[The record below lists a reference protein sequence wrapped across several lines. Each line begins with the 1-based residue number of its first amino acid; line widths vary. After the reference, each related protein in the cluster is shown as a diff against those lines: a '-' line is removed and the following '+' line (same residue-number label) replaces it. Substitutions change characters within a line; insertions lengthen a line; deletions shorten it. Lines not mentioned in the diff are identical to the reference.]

1 MKKLNLKPTHKP
13 IREYYEALKQY
24 DRLDI
29 THEGAVSNPFAF
41 LLATCAKR
49 VGVTLEPQH
58 TMRSPKG
65 NRIVIDGAI
74 IDEEYKLPL
83 AYWEAK
89 DMDDDLP
96 KAVQEKRDKGYPFN
110 NILFQNP
117 ERAILYQNEV
127 EVLDTDITEPTNL
140 VEALQH
146 LFSYS
151 GATFSDWYEAVDK
164 FSDRVPALAA
174 KLKELVDKQHKT
186 NAEFK
191 EAFASFYQTCC
202 ISINPELSQAAVE
215 EMLIQHILTE
225 RIFLKVF
232 ERSDFTNR
240 NIIAIEIEKVSKAL
254 MQHSVSRDE
263 FLKPLNPFYAAIED
277 AATGCKDFSEKQ
289 HFLNTVY
296 EQFFQEFS
304 EDTADT
310 HGIVYTPQPIVD
322 FMVNSVEYLLKNE
335 FDRSLSDAGVH
346 IIDPFV
352 GTGNFIVRLMQ
363 DIRKTALEDKYR
375 HELHCNEVLLLPYY
389 VANLNIE
396 QEFLHHT
403 KKYLPF
409 EGIVFADTFELFD
422 SPQGELFS
430 EENTKRAEQQK
441 ETNMFVVI
449 GNPPYNA
456 GQQNENDN
464 NKNRPYPALDKQI
477 RDTYVKDS
485 RARLPYNVYDPFVR
499 AFRWASERIGDSG
512 IVAFVTNNSFIEDW
526 TFDGMRKHL
535 AEEFNVLYL
544 LNLGGNIRK
553 GQPADS
559 NVFAPKS
566 TVGVSIAML
575 VRTGEPVDS
584 PRAFYNDEAEHGSK
598 AQKFHFL
605 QTHKN
610 VGNITWEEIQPNEKH
625 TWLTK
630 GLHDDFDTLIPMGTR
645 EAKKEKGTAGT
656 TEGVIFKNFSLG
668 VSTNRDFWVYNFDQ
682 DVLRDNVQRTIKTY
696 TAEMDRWNRQVTES
710 KHGNVPEP
718 QIDDFVLSDATKIKW
733 SRDLKKK
740 KLQQGKITKY
750 ANQKIRTSLY
760 RPFTRT
766 NLFLDKILID
776 SPGQFPLIFPT
787 PGTEA
792 ENRVIIVSDHG
803 FRAGFNVLMANLIP
817 DLHTLA
823 TTDGFQC
830 FPFYTYD
837 EDGTN
842 RCENI
847 TDWALEAFQTYYG
860 EKSISKWDIFYYN
873 YGILHHPDYRCKY
886 QEDLKRSLP
895 RILIAQDFWTF
906 ATAGKQL
913 ADLHINYESVP
924 EYAGLTL
931 KETPDMPLNWRV
943 EKMTLSKDKT
953 QIRYNDFL
961 IIEGI
966 PPEVHDYKL
975 GKRSALEWIVDQY
988 KLKED
993 KDTKKYKGSY
1003 IVRDPNS
1010 EEEPQYIVDLIAR
1023 VITVSLETINII
1035 KNLPPL
1041 CSVDED

>member
-13 IREYYEALKQY
+13 IRDYYEALEQY

-49 VGVTLEPQH
+49 VGGTLEPQH

-74 IDEEYKLPL
+74 RNEYGLSI

-96 KAVQEKRDKGYPFN
+96 KAIREKRDKGYPFD

-117 ERAILYQNEV
+117 ERVILYQNGE
-127 EVLDTDITEPTNL
+127 EVLDTDITKPENL
-140 VEALQH
+140 IESLQC

-151 GATFSDWYEAVDK
+151 NTTFKDWYDAVNK
-164 FSDRVPALAA
+164 FSERIPALAD
-174 KLKELVDKQHKT
+174 KLKELVDQERET
-186 NAEFK
+186 NEAFK
-191 EAFASFYQTCC
+191 KAFASFYQTCRT
-202 ISINPELSQAAVE
+202 SINPDLSQTAIE

-232 ERSDFTNR
+232 AMSDFTSR

-263 FLKPLNPFYAAIED
+263 FLKPLNPFYTAIED

-296 EQFFQEFS
+296 EKFFQEFS

-322 FMVNSVEYLLKNE
+322 FMVNSVEYLLNTE
-335 FDRSLSDAGVH
+335 FNRSLSDTGVH

-363 DIRKTALEDKYR
+363 DIRKTALEDKYQ

-389 VANLNIE
+389 IANLNIE

-409 EGIVFADTFELFD
+409 KKIVFADTFELFD
-422 SPQGELFS
+422 PPQGELFS
-430 EENTKRAEQQK
+430 EENTKRAGQQK
-441 ETNMFVVI
+441 EIDMFVVI

-464 NKNRPYPALDKQI
+464 NKNRKYPALDKRI
-477 RDTYVKDS
+477 KDTYSKDS
-485 RARLPYNVYDPFVR
+485 KARLPSNVYDPFVR

-535 AEEFNVLYL
+535 AEEFNALYL

-584 PRAFYNDEAEHGSK
+584 PRVFYNDEAEHGSK

-605 QTHKN
+605 ETRKN

-645 EAKKEKGTAGT
+645 EAKKEKGTAET
-656 TEGVIFKNFSLG
+656 TESVIFKNFSLG
-668 VSTNRDFWVYNFDQ
+668 VSTNRDFWVYNFNQ
-682 DVLRDNVQRTIKTY
+682 NALRDNVQRTLETY
-696 TAEMDRWNRQVTES
+696 TAEVDRWKRQVAEW
-710 KHGNVPEP
+710 KRGNIPEP
-718 QIDDFVLSDATKIKW
+718 QVDDFVLSDATKIKW
-733 SRDLKKK
+733 SRDLKEK
-740 KLQQGKITKY
+740 KLQQGKITEY
-750 ANQKIRTSLY
+750 ANHKIRTSLY

-766 NLFLDKILID
+766 HLFLDKILID
-776 SPGQFPLIFPT
+776 SPGQFHTILPT
-787 PGTEA
+787 PETA
-792 ENRVIIVSDHG
+792 TENRVICVAGIGDRKG
-803 FRAGFNVLMANLIP
+803 FGC
-817 DLHTLA
+817 LA
-823 TTDGFQC
+823 TNMIPSLDLAFEKVQC
-830 FPFYTYD
+830 FPFYTYG
-837 EDGTN
+837 EDGTD
-842 RCENI
+842 RCGNV

-860 EKSISKWDIFYYN
+860 DDNISKWDIFYYN
-873 YGILHHPDYRCKY
+873 YGILHHPDYCCKY

-895 RILIAQDFWTF
+895 RILVANDFWTF

-966 PPEVHDYKL
+966 PTEVHDYRL
-975 GKRSALEWIVDQY
+975 GKRSALEWIVNQY
-988 KLKED
+988 KLKVD

-1010 EEEPQYIVDLIAR
+1010 EEEPQYIVDLIGR
-1023 VITVSLETINII
+1023 VVTVSLETVNII
-1035 KNLPPL
+1035 ENLPTL
-1041 CSVDED
+1041 QL